1 MAMESTID
9 KTLENKDVFTVNF
22 TNGTVQQLRELADY
36 LEKEGL
42 ITDKSEEK
50 DRLESVVRI
59 GIAWLESVKSKDSAK

>member
-1 MAMESTID
+1 MESTID